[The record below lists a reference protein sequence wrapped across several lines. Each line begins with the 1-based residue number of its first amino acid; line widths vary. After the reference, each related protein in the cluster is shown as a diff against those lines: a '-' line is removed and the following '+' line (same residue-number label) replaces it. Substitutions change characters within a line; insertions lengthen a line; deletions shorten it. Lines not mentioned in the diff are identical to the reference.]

1 MKALYQYAEY
11 SMEEIS
17 IYNLLTKP
25 KKQIYNLDLM
35 ELDVSDTFSYRAN
48 LDSHIKIH
56 SFQDYYTNNFVST
69 YYN

>member
-11 SMEEIS
+11 PMDEIS

-35 ELDVSDTFSYRAN
+35 EFDVSAGLSYGAN
-48 LDSHIKIH
+48 LDSHIKIY
-56 SFQDYYTNNFVST
+56 SFQDYYTNNFGST